1 MECRGAW
8 NVVVGLRS
16 CRESMNTRQKIALIF
31 AAESGVHVLLLACGL
46 VLSWKGIVPVWAL
59 LAVFALSPIYMVPV
73 TVLGRRFNKRFEAA
87 KLRGRTL
94 CSRCEYE
101 IPETSE
107 KIACPECGVVR
118 SAKEHRD
125 VMESWNLWKS

>member
-1 MECRGAW
+1 
-8 NVVVGLRS
+8 
-16 CRESMNTRQKIALIF
+16 MNTRQKIAWTST
-31 AAESGVHVLLLACGL
+31 AGAGVHTLLLVGSF
-46 VLSWKGIVPVWAL
+46 VLYWKGMAPFWTTL
-59 LAVFALSPIYMVPV
+59 LVIASSPLDTLPLIIFS
-73 TVLGRRFNKRFEAA
+73 RRFNKRFEEA
-87 KLRGRTL
+87 KARGRTL

-107 KIACPECGVVR
+107 KVACPECGVVR